1 MGHAMDDVNY
11 MLVWIAVRGLPPD
24 KALAALE
31 MEFLESAEAREVPG
45 WPDFLNRRD
54 FHDRIFMGQLPGNWL
69 LLFGNLDEE
78 QKDLLLQLARFGPAF
93 AGDISRI
100 GNYAE
105 GRAYKDGK
113 EAWSVDYDLESR
125 RGGELLLV
133 EGELPVNLAAIVAGA
148 HAVEAEGRGSDIGV
162 DVLFEVPGALSKAIC
177 GFSPHEDPP
186 EGFRWSMLQR
196 IGGEPEPTERRGFF
210 ARLFGRG

>member
-1 MGHAMDDVNY
+1 MDDVNY
-11 MLVWIAVRGLPPD
+11 MLVWIAVRGLSPD

-31 MEFLESAEAREVPG
+31 MEFLESAEAHEVPG

-78 QKDLLLQLARFGPAF
+78 QKELLDALAALGPAF
-93 AGDISRI
+93 TGNISRI
-100 GNYAE
+100 GCFAE
-105 GRAYKDGK
+105 GHGYADGQ
-113 EAWSVDYDLESR
+113 EIWSVDYDYDNRKPSEA
-125 RGGELLLV
+125 LLV
-133 EGELPVNLAAIVAGA
+133 KGQLPPEMAAIIDQA
-148 HAVEAEGRGSDIGV
+148 HRDEAEGRGSDIGV
-162 DVLFEVPGALSKAIC
+162 DVLFEVPGKLSKAIC
-177 GFSPHEDPP
+177 GFSPHEEPP